1 MKKSS
6 MKFKALQEV
15 RRRRKMKFW
24 RRRGENRR
32 PCWRKRRYSI
42 LLWVLDDIKVI
53 FISLKQGNVLFKE
66 GKFELAVECYTMAME
81 LDPLSAVMPA
91 NRALALLKL
100 ER

>member
-1 MKKSS
+1 M
-6 MKFKALQEV
+6 EEE
-15 RRRRKMKFW
+15 RRRQ
-24 RRRGENRR
+24 EA
-32 PCWRKRRYSI
+32 
-42 LLWVLDDIKVI
+42 LLEKEKVWYITVLLDDIVAV

-66 GKFELAVECYTMAME
+66 GKLELAVECYTVAME